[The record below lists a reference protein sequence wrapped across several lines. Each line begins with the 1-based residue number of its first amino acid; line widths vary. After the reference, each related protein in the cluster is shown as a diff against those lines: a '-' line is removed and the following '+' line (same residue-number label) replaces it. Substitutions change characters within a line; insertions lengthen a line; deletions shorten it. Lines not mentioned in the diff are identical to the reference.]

1 MFTSIEERCTM
12 QFIKRLSI
20 YLLLILLF
28 VSIYKDLT
36 IDTTKIKSKSKSKIT
51 QFTDASEIS
60 SIRIRVDPGD
70 TVLSIVEQVNKD
82 NHISKINITQII
94 SDFEKINPDVD
105 PYEIKPNNF
114 YYFPLYHDNT

>member
-36 IDTTKIKSKSKSKIT
+36 IDTTEMKSKSKKT
-51 QFTDASEIS
+51 QCTDASEIS
-60 SIRIRVDPGD
+60 TIRIRVDPGYN
-70 TVLSIVEQVNKD
+70 VLSIVEQVNKY
-82 NHISKINITQII
+82 NHISKINITPII
-94 SDFEKINPDVD
+94 SDFEKISPDVN
-105 PYEIKPNNF
+105 PY
-114 YYFPLYHDNT
+114 

>member
-1 MFTSIEERCTM
+1 MFTSIEERFTM

-36 IDTTKIKSKSKSKIT
+36 IDTTKIKSKSKIT

-60 SIRIRVDPGD
+60 NIRLRVEPGD
-70 TVLSIVEQVNKD
+70 TVISIVEEVNKD
-82 NHISKINITQII
+82 NHISIINITQII

-105 PYEIKPNNF
+105 PYELKPNNF
-114 YYFPLYHDNT
+114 YYFPLYHHNT

>member
-1 MFTSIEERCTM
+1 M

-36 IDTTKIKSKSKSKIT
+36 IDDTTKIKSKSKIT
-51 QFTDASEIS
+51 QFTDAREIS

-82 NHISKINITQII
+82 NHISKIDITEII
-94 SDFEKINPDVD
+94 TDFEKINPNVD
-105 PYEIKPNNF
+105 PYELRPNHF
-114 YYFPLYHDNT
+114 YYFPLYHHNI

>member
-1 MFTSIEERCTM
+1 MFTSIEERFTM

-36 IDTTKIKSKSKSKIT
+36 IDTTKIKSKSKIT

-60 SIRIRVDPGD
+60 NIRLRVDPGD

-82 NHISKINITQII
+82 NHISKIN
-94 SDFEKINPDVD
+94 PDVD
-105 PYEIKPNNF
+105 PYELKPNNF
-114 YYFPLYHDNT
+114 YYFPLYHHNT